1 VLYNILIE
9 FIVIIKLVTLIM
21 CLNSMSSKDRI
32 GKSVAFPIQN
42 GLRKGDVLML
52 LLFICALEYIIKV
65 QEIRKKWN

>member
-1 VLYNILIE
+1 
-9 FIVIIKLVTLIM
+9 
-21 CLNSMSSKDRI
+21 MSSKDRI